1 MDSVETIKL
10 YRSMAKIRETGGAME
25 REQAKRFNQIADWLD
40 ELVRCRI
47 MIEILKYGI

>member
-1 MDSVETIKL
+1 MDITETIKL

-25 REQAKRFNQIADWLD
+25 KEQAKRFNQIANWLE
-40 ELVRCRI
+40 ELITARL